1 MPKKHLIFIGMPGCG
16 KSSVGAQ
23 TAAALGLPFVDADV
37 AFDAHYGI
45 TPAACITAEGEDAF
59 RAKESA
65 LLCTLLAASE
75 PFVLACGGG
84 IVEREVNIDTM
95 RQNGLV
101 VFLERP
107 LRDLATE
114 GRPLS
119 ARHGVDALWARRAP
133 LYRRAAHRTIAA
145 RESVVQTAQAILEL
159 LKGEFPHDQ
168 NL

>member
-1 MPKKHLIFIGMPGCG
+1 
-16 KSSVGAQ
+16 
-23 TAAALGLPFVDADV
+23 
-37 AFDAHYGI
+37 
-45 TPAACITAEGEDAF
+45 
-59 RAKESA
+59 
-65 LLCTLLAASE
+65 
-75 PFVLACGGG
+75 
-84 IVEREVNIDTM
+84 M